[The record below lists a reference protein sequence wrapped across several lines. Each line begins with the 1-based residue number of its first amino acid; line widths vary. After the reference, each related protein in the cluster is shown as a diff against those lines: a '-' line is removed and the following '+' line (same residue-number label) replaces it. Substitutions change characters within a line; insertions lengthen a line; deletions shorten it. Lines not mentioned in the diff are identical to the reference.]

1 MEIYNRLTEWSAEKD
16 IRTVTER
23 RFWEYLKGLPEKL
36 NEDDLAEDTIEI
48 FSMVDKAKF
57 LLDEVKLS
65 YEIALGDGL
74 ESAGFFTYSLDLVY
88 AEMRIGSFT
97 AVYDEDANSLE
108 DFLQLEEP
116 KLIKKFCRSVS

>member
-1 MEIYNRLTEWSAEKD
+1 MGIYNSLTEWSAEKD

-65 YEIALGDGL
+65 YEIALCDGL